1 MVGAQ
6 LIDGKGIA
14 AEIRQE
20 VKEEVAKLREQNI
33 VPGLTVVLVG
43 DDPASQTYVRSKER
57 ACGEVGIRSDVK
69 RLPADTSQTQL
80 IQLIEELNQDPE
92 VHGIL
97 VQLPLPGHIDADAV
111 LRKIDPAKDVDGFHP
126 TNVGCLWTGLSHQGF
141 VPCTPAGI
149 MELLRRTGVDPRG
162 LNAVVVGRSNIVGK
176 PIAALL
182 LEANTTVTICHSRT
196 QNLKEHCRRAD
207 ILVVAVGKPRF
218 IPGDWIK
225 PGAVVIDV
233 GINRVDGA
241 LCGDVDESARE
252 VAGYLTPVP
261 GGVGPMTIAELLQN
275 TVKAAKRAL

>member
-1 MVGAQ
+1 MGAQ

-43 DDPASQTYVRSKER
+43 DDPASQTYVRSKQR

-69 RLPADTSQTQL
+69 KLPGDTSQSQL
-80 IQLIEELNQDPE
+80 IELIEELNQDPE

-97 VQLPLPGHIDADAV
+97 VQLPLPKHIDADAV
-111 LRKIDPAKDVDGFHP
+111 LRKIDPTKDVDGFHP

-149 MELLRRTGVDPRG
+149 MELLRRTGINPQG

-182 LEANTTVTICHSRT
+182 LEANATVTICHSRT
-196 QNLKEHCRRAD
+196 QNLEEHCRRAD
-207 ILVVAVGKPRF
+207 ILVVAVGQPRF
-218 IPGDWIK
+218 IQGDWIK

-252 VAGYLTPVP
+252 AAGYLTPVP
-261 GGVGPMTIAELLQN
+261 GGVGPMTIAELLKN
-275 TVKAAKRAL
+275 TVMAAKRAL